1 MRNSYL
7 ASLQPQQI
15 ATISHLEP
23 ETGFNQRLQA
33 LGFRVGQQV
42 VMLRKA
48 WFSGPVHVRVG
59 MTEVILR
66 RQEAQKIAVTN
77 ITAGVRSQEFSSSP
91 RSHTLYGN
99 ES

>member
-1 MRNSYL
+1 MSNKYL

-15 ATISHLEP
+15 ATITNLEP
-23 ETGFNQRLQA
+23 EAGFNQRLQA

-42 VMLRKA
+42 IMLRKA

-66 RQEAQKIAVTN
+66 RQEAQKIAVAN
-77 ITAGVRSQEFSSSP
+77 IITGVRSQESGV
-91 RSHTLYGN
+91 RSMANATLR
-99 ES
+99 EQ

>member
-1 MRNSYL
+1 MKNNYL
-7 ASLQPQQI
+7 ASLHPQQI
-15 ATISHLEP
+15 ATITNLEP

-42 VMLRKA
+42 IMLRKA

-66 RQEAQKIAVTN
+66 RQEAQKIAVAN
-77 ITAGVRSQEFSSSP
+77 IITGER
-91 RSHTLYGN
+91 
-99 ES
+99 